1 MEVLKSWSILLGREG
16 LAVLVKAGEFFTE
29 QAASGEAKPE
39 MLLFLPTGQRYVLA
53 PLELQMNKPVS
64 L

>member
-39 MLLFLPTGQRYVLA
+39 MPLFLPTGPAVCPRTPRTA
-53 PLELQMNKPVS
+53 DE
-64 L
+64 